1 MLVTVTVITEM
12 SLKML
17 IILVVIMIKI
27 TMMIPNEMTR
37 NNNRQTNFVLESLDW
52 RQEGYN

>member
-12 SLKML
+12 LIKIL
-17 IILVVIMIKI
+17 IILVVMMIKI
-27 TMMIPNEMTR
+27 TMMIPNELTR
-37 NNNRQTNFVLESLDW
+37 KNNRQTNFVLESLDW

>member
-12 SLKML
+12 LIKIL
-17 IILVVIMIKI
+17 IILVVMMIKI

-52 RQEGYN
+52 HQEGYN

>member
-17 IILVVIMIKI
+17 ITLVVIMIKI
-27 TMMIPNEMTR
+27 TMMIPNELTR
-37 NNNRQTNFVLESLDW
+37 KNNRQTNFVLESLDW

>member
-17 IILVVIMIKI
+17 IILVIIMIKI
-27 TMMIPNEMTR
+27 TMMIPNELTR
-37 NNNRQTNFVLESLDW
+37 KNNRQTNFVLESLDW
-52 RQEGYN
+52 HQEGYN

>member
-12 SLKML
+12 LIKIL
-17 IILVVIMIKI
+17 IILVVMMIKI

>member
-12 SLKML
+12 LIKIL
-17 IILVVIMIKI
+17 IILVVMMIKI

-37 NNNRQTNFVLESLDW
+37 KNNRQTNFVLESLDW

>member
-27 TMMIPNEMTR
+27 TMMIPNELTR
-37 NNNRQTNFVLESLDW
+37 KNDRQTNFVLESLDW

>member
-27 TMMIPNEMTR
+27 TMMIPNELTR
-37 NNNRQTNFVLESLDW
+37 KNNRQTNFVLESLDW

>member
-1 MLVTVTVITEM
+1 MLVIVTVITEM

-27 TMMIPNEMTR
+27 TMMIPNELTR
-37 NNNRQTNFVLESLDW
+37 KNNRQTNFVLESLDW

>member
-12 SLKML
+12 LIKIL
-17 IILVVIMIKI
+17 IILVVMMIKI

-37 NNNRQTNFVLESLDW
+37 NNNRQTNFVLESLGW

>member
-12 SLKML
+12 LIKIL
-17 IILVVIMIKI
+17 IILVVMMIKI

-52 RQEGYN
+52 CQEGYN

>member
-12 SLKML
+12 SLKTL

-27 TMMIPNEMTR
+27 TMMIPNELTR
-37 NNNRQTNFVLESLDW
+37 KNNRQTNFVLESLDW

>member
-12 SLKML
+12 LIKIL

-27 TMMIPNEMTR
+27 TMMIPNELTR
-37 NNNRQTNFVLESLDW
+37 KNNRQTNFVLESLDW